1 MIDILSGK
9 VLMNILRSLKRDER
23 MVNITVFYDLN
34 EVEKVLQI
42 TTKEKAKEIIAKDLL
57 NIFGYYE
64 GCCGMNV

>member
-42 TTKEKAKEIIAKDLL
+42 TTKEIIAKDLL

-64 GCCGMNV
+64 GYCGM

>member
-23 MVNITVFYDLN
+23 MVNIAVFYDLN
-34 EVEKVLQI
+34 EVELLQ
-42 TTKEKAKEIIAKDLL
+42 KKRQNKDLL

-64 GCCGMNV
+64 GYCGMNV

>member
-42 TTKEKAKEIIAKDLL
+42 TTKEIIAKDLL

-64 GCCGMNV
+64 GYCGMNV

>member
-1 MIDILSGK
+1 
-9 VLMNILRSLKRDER
+9 MNILRSLKRDER

-42 TTKEKAKEIIAKDLL
+42 TTKEKTKEIIAKDLL

>member
-64 GCCGMNV
+64 GYCGMNV

>member
-23 MVNITVFYDLN
+23 MVNITVTYDLN

-64 GCCGMNV
+64 GYCGMNV

>member
-9 VLMNILRSLKRDER
+9 VLINILKNSKRDER

-42 TTKEKAKEIIAKDLL
+42 TTKEKVKEIIAK
-57 NIFGYYE
+57 
-64 GCCGMNV
+64 

>member
-23 MVNITVFYDLN
+23 VVNITVTYDLD

-42 TTKEKAKEIIAKDLL
+42 TTKEKAKEIIAKYIWIL
-57 NIFGYYE
+57 
-64 GCCGMNV
+64 

>member
-23 MVNITVFYDLN
+23 MVNITVTYDLN

>member
-42 TTKEKAKEIIAKDLL
+42 TTKEIVTKDLL
-57 NIFGYYE
+57 NIFG
-64 GCCGMNV
+64 CD

>member
-9 VLMNILRSLKRDER
+9 VLINILKNSKRDER

-57 NIFGYYE
+57 KIFGYYE
-64 GCCGMNV
+64 GYCGMNV

>member
-9 VLMNILRSLKRDER
+9 VLINILRSLKRGER
-23 MVNITVFYDLN
+23 MVNTTVFYDLN

-64 GCCGMNV
+64 GYCGMNV

>member
-23 MVNITVFYDLN
+23 MVNITVTYDLD

-42 TTKEKAKEIIAKDLL
+42 TTKEIIAKDLL
-57 NIFGYYE
+57 NIFG
-64 GCCGMNV
+64 CD

>member
-23 MVNITVFYDLN
+23 MVNITVTYDLD

-42 TTKEKAKEIIAKDLL
+42 TTKEIIAKDLL